1 MQRTK
6 FQTVNQ
12 DTPPRPQKLRSHDI
26 SLFLRYC
33 TCLFQFHIIY
43 TTIYVRQFKGNNF
56 DYAKQ
61 CEVIHKSREII
72 KLRFSNL
79 VAVFNYT
86 KVHGVRK
93 YGVHSA
99 HSYTVSKS
107 SAISQPHLEKESYDT
122 LSFTSVQKYQSLHL
136 MRMLMFFIYLSF
148 ILILT
153 QALTSNQGVAALPI
167 HAECEVKCS
176 PFGGLK

>member
-33 TCLFQFHIIY
+33 TCLLQFHIIY

-86 KVHGVRK
+86 KVHGVRCAQRTQLH
-93 YGVHSA
+93 G
-99 HSYTVSKS
+99 
-107 SAISQPHLEKESYDT
+107 LEIQCHFSTTSREGKLRYAVV
-122 LSFTSVQKYQSLHL
+122 TSVQKYQSLHL
-136 MRMLMFFIYLSF
+136 MRMFFIYLSF

-153 QALTSNQGVAALPI
+153 QASLTSNQGVAALPI